1 MSLKALVGLETVD
14 SILASFEAQRTAL
27 QNLSA
32 KKRSAAQVKKDQ
44 ADELQRTAA
53 AETAEAE
60 RALRIAD
67 RIGELVS

>member
-27 QNLSA
+27 QGLSA
-32 KKRSAAQVKKDQ
+32 KKRSAAQAKKDQ
-44 ADELQRTAA
+44 ADELQRIAA

-67 RIGELVS
+67 RIGNLVS